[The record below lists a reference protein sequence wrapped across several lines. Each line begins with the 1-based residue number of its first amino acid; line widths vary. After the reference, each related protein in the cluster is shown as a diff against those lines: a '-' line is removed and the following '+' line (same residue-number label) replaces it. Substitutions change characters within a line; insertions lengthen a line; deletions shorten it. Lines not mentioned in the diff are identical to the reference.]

1 MRVDLLARVGVCVT
15 AAALLAACGRTGELT
30 TAGSES
36 EGSSGLMTSTGEP
49 GTSGAPTTGP
59 STTTGTPTTGMSATG
74 TSDPTTGGSTTSGTT
89 GAPDPVCGDGVV
101 DPGEQCDDGPNN
113 GPGQACNAMCQ
124 ANACGDGDVGP
135 GEECDDGADNGDMN
149 SCKLDCTNNVCG
161 DGKVGPGEGCDD
173 GNQVDD
179 DECNNMCVPST
190 CGDGVV
196 APTEQCDDGNAD
208 DTDACPSTCLNA
220 TCGDGYT
227 EAGVEQCDVG
237 NESPFCDGDCTLPE
251 CGDLHVNLAAG
262 EECDDGSVTPDCDG
276 DCTFPKCGDGFKNEA
291 AGEECDDGNTAAGD
305 GCSDTCAKEKRV
317 VFVSSVLYTGNLG
330 GLAGADAKC
339 QQLANAAGLAGTFKA
354 WLSDS
359 QNSPSS
365 RFLKSKVPYVLP
377 GGAQIAKSWN
387 DLTDGVI
394 QHAIDQ
400 TEMKAVPP
408 PAMQCN
414 SKPTV
419 WTNTREDGTS
429 WNGNVCG
436 NFTNTTA
443 DGRLGT
449 SMAINYT
456 WTRHCSG
463 AAGTCA
469 WKAPIYCFEQ

>member
-1 MRVDLLARVGVCVT
+1 MDFRALVRRARRGAGGSLVVTVGLVFGTPLACV
-15 AAALLAACGRTGELT
+15 
-30 TAGSES
+30 
-36 EGSSGLMTSTGEP
+36 P
-49 GTSGAPTTGP
+49 GPYEQTSGAADTSSGGTTAVDPSTTGSTSSATVATTTTTGP
-59 STTTGTPTTGMSATG
+59 STTGEPASTSTTGA
-74 TSDPTTGGSTTSGTT
+74 GSTTGDTST
-89 GAPDPVCGDGVV
+89 GAPPVCGDSVV
-101 DPGEQCDDGPNN
+101 DE
-113 GPGQACNAMCQ
+113 
-124 ANACGDGDVGP
+124 
-135 GEECDDGADNGDMN
+135 GEECDDGNADDADACTAA
-149 SCKLDCTNNVCG
+149 CKAAVCG
-161 DGKVGPGEGCDD
+161 DGKTQAGVEQCDD
-173 GNQVDD
+173 GNTDNAD
-179 DECNNMCVPST
+179 GCTIECIT
-190 CGDGVV
+190 QHCGDGMIQGS
-196 APTEQCDDGNAD
+196 EQCDDGNAD

-276 DCTFPKCGDGFKNEA
+276 DCTFPKCGDGFKNEGS
-291 AGEECDDGNTAAGD
+291 GEECDDGNTAAGD

-394 QHAIDQ
+394 LHAIDQ
-400 TEMKAVPP
+400 TEMKSAPP

-414 SKPTV
+414 SKATV